1 MSDQLVLATRSAQH
15 VTVQGDE
22 LLQRCILP
30 NRHVT
35 LRVLDLNAASD
46 ASNGSQSKSRV
57 TFDLAQIFIDVED
70 SFLKNRTRIRHL
82 VFHLFSLLQV
92 ELDM

>member
-15 VTVQGDE
+15 VTVQGEE

-35 LRVLDLNAASD
+35 LRVQDLNSAA
-46 ASNGSQSKSRV
+46 ANGVQSTARV
-57 TFDLAQIFIDVED
+57 TFDLAQIFINVED
-70 SFLKNRTRIRHL
+70 SFLKNRARIGYM
-82 VFHLFSLLQV
+82 VFIFNFV
-92 ELDM
+92 

>member
-1 MSDQLVLATRSAQH
+1 MPDQLVLATRSAQH

-46 ASNGSQSKSRV
+46 ASNGSLSNSRV
-57 TFDLAQIFIDVED
+57 TFDFAQIFIDVED
-70 SFLKNRTRIRHL
+70 SFLKNRARIGHV
-82 VFHLFSLLQV
+82 VFHIYSFF
-92 ELDM
+92 MWN